1 MILYTLQNLIW
12 YKFFSLVLQGD
23 FKHLVLLYMKII
35 ALDVG
40 DVWVGIAMSDGA
52 GISCRPYI
60 TVKFNELEDK
70 IKELLSQEDI
80 GSVIVGHPVTTKG
93 ESSAQTKRIEKIF
106 EDLKNKFQEIDGGK
120 INWILWD
127 ERFSTKRA
135 MSVIQSKSKKKRSKE
150 STKEHAIAAAF
161 ILQSY
166 LDSKAFHEE

>member
-1 MILYTLQNLIW
+1 M
-12 YKFFSLVLQGD
+12 
-23 FKHLVLLYMKII
+23 
-35 ALDVG
+35 ALDIG

-52 GISCRPYI
+52 GISCRPYT
-60 TVKFNELEDK
+60 TVKFGELEDK

-80 GSVIVGHPVTTKG
+80 KTVIVGHPVTIKG

-106 EDLKNKFQEIDGGK
+106 RDLKNKFQDLDEKK

-135 MSVIQSKSKKKRSKE
+135 VSVMQGKSKKTRSKE

-166 LDSKAFHEE
+166 LDSRAFHEE